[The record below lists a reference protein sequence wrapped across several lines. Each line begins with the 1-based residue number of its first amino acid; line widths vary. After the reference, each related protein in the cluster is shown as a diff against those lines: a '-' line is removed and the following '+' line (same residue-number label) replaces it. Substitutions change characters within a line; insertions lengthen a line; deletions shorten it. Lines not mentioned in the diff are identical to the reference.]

1 MSDALSAFIDT
12 AGFIALPLVLLVLV
26 NWWSPRP

>member
-1 MSDALSAFIDT
+1 MPEFLTAFLDT

-26 NWWSPRP
+26 NWWSLRP

>member
-1 MSDALSAFIDT
+1 MPEFLTAFLDT

-26 NWWSPRP
+26 NWWTLRP